1 MNWRRKLHQHK
12 RDLLIGLLIFVVAFA
27 VFLCS
32 PVRPISDSLYT
43 FVVSESL
50 LKHGSFAIDQFGV
63 PRNEPRYNGS
73 YVENGR
79 LTELEWVG
87 NRLYYYLP
95 PGTSVLSLPYVA
107 LMDSFGLSVINK
119 DGTYNLR
126 KEIQLQLI
134 FSAFLMALLGS
145 IFYFTGRLVLPV
157 RWSAII
163 ALGGILATQVWST
176 LSGSMWS
183 DTWGI
188 FLVGLVIWM
197 LVAEATAGVLLR
209 PILVATVLA
218 WTYFVRPTNA
228 IPILAI
234 SFYLLLYHRRLFA
247 RYAVTGLIWLALF
260 VFYSWYNFGK
270 MLPNYY
276 RAGRLTF
283 EHFGEA
289 LAGNLISP
297 ARGLFIY
304 VPVTLF
310 IFYLVVRYRRKIVWP
325 RLVVLS
331 LSVFAIHWIVTS
343 GFPHWYGGAS
353 YGPRLMSGVVPWLVL
368 LAIIA
373 VQAMLKQREELKNR
387 HLGFWRLQNVV
398 GGFLLLVSICINGIG
413 ATMPAIITWNDR
425 PVRVDRDP
433 SRLWDWRYP
442 QFLAGFLHP
451 PPPKV
456 FPPADV
462 RIDFSRKSADLYL
475 WYGWN
480 ENGGE
485 YRWSEGNE
493 AAVVFGL
500 DNVAD
505 AQLLMKFTPFIVEG
519 KLNEQRISVKLNGQL
534 LETLILKDPS
544 PREYSRTLPKE
555 LLQLNNVLTFELP
568 DARSPKELK
577 LNDDVRRIALGVYWL
592 DIKTQG
598 QSGVQDAPKHTAATA
613 PLPDGGYGVE
623 FEALNPPQVLAAGES
638 LDLRVKVK
646 NVSGAIWP
654 AMGDSSGKYQIR
666 LGNHWADSNGRTVI
680 LNDGRTAL
688 PYDLRPGREVELL
701 LRITAPQTPGEYTLE
716 LDLVQERVTWFA
728 DEESPAA
735 RVKIAVR

>member
-1 MNWRRKLHQHK
+1 I
-12 RDLLIGLLIFVVAFA
+12 DL
-27 VFLCS
+27 
-32 PVRPISDSLYT
+32 
-43 FVVSESL
+43 
-50 LKHGSFAIDQFGV
+50 
-63 PRNEPRYNGS
+63 
-73 YVENGR
+73 
-79 LTELEWVG
+79 
-87 NRLYYYLP
+87 
-95 PGTSVLSLPYVA
+95 
-107 LMDSFGLSVINK
+107 FGLSVINK
-119 DGTYNLR
+119 DGSYNLG

-145 IFYFTGRLVLPV
+145 IFYFTGRLVLPT
-157 RWSAII
+157 RWSVIT

-188 FLVGLVIWM
+188 FLVGLVVWM
-197 LVAEATAGVLLR
+197 LVAEASAGIRLR
-209 PILVATVLA
+209 PISVATVLA

-234 SFYLLLYHRRLFA
+234 SVYVLLYHRSLFA

-260 VFYSWYNFGK
+260 VLYSWYNFGK
-270 MLPNYY
+270 MLPNFY
-276 RAGRLTF
+276 RTGRLTF

-310 IFYLVVRYRRKIVWP
+310 IFYLLARYRRKIVWP

-331 LSVFAIHWIVTS
+331 LSIFAIHWIVTS

-373 VQAMLKQREELKNR
+373 VQATLKQREELKNR
-387 HLGFWRLQNVV
+387 PLRFWRLQNIA
-398 GGFLLLVSICINGIG
+398 GGFLLLVSTCMNGIG
-413 ATMPAIITWNDR
+413 ATMPAIITWNDK

-442 QFLAGFLHP
+442 QFLAGFLRP

-456 FPPADV
+456 FLPADV
-462 RIDFSRKSADLYL
+462 RSDFSRKSADLYL
-475 WYGWN
+475 WYGWS

-485 YRWSEGNE
+485 YRWSEGDQ
-493 AAVVFGL
+493 ATVVFGL
-500 DNVAD
+500 DNIAD
-505 AQLLMKFTPFIVEG
+505 AQLLIKFTPFIVGG
-519 KLNEQRISVKLNGQL
+519 KANEQRISIKLNGQL
-534 LETLILKDPS
+534 LETLTLKDPS

-555 LLQLNNVLTFELP
+555 LLQQNNVLTFELP
-568 DARSPKELK
+568 DAVSPKELN
-577 LNDDVRRIALGVYWL
+577 LNDDERKLALGVYWL

-598 QSGVQDAPKHTAATA
+598 QSGVQDAPEHTEATA
-613 PLPDGGYGVE
+613 PLPDGGYAVE
-623 FEALNPPQVLAAGES
+623 LEDLNPPQGLATGES

-646 NVSGAIWP
+646 NVSGAIW
-654 AMGDSSGKYQIR
+654 
-666 LGNHWADSNGRTVI
+666 
-680 LNDGRTAL
+680 
-688 PYDLRPGREVELL
+688 
-701 LRITAPQTPGEYTLE
+701 
-716 LDLVQERVTWFA
+716 
-728 DEESPAA
+728 
-735 RVKIAVR
+735 